1 MPFNL
6 LSILYKGA
14 RQPSLLLKGLIMK
27 VTITKRGAPSVLSLV
42 EADKP
47 IPQAN
52 EICIKVSVAGVAFA
66 DTLLREG
73 AYPGFKAKGT
83 TPGYDVVGTVESVGS
98 EVQNFKVGDKVVAL
112 TEVGGYAHFC
122 TAPEH
127 RVVHCPEGLDDVETV
142 AMVLNYVTA
151 YQMLTHVTRVKAGD
165 TILIHGAAG
174 GVGTALIQL
183 CKTIGDIKIYGTASK
198 KKHATL
204 IEMGVTPI
212 DYRNENFVE
221 VMKQYQPQGIDV
233 VFDAVGGKHWK
244 QSYCTLRAGGMLV
257 AYGFSSIT
265 KKGRFHLPS
274 ALKSLVNAPF
284 PSLLSVLNDT
294 KSVMGYNIRAFTN
307 NRPEAFQHDMTEL
320 LSMLK
325 AEHVKPIIGK
335 VLPLSKAQE
344 AHELLASSAI
354 EGKIVLKVNA

>member
-1 MPFNL
+1 MPLNL
-6 LSILYKGA
+6 LSIVYKA
-14 RQPSLLLKGLIMK
+14 DRPSSLLLKGLIMK
-27 VTITKRGAPSVLSLV
+27 VIITKRGAPSVLSV
-42 EADKP
+42 VKADKP
-47 IPQAN
+47 TPKAN
-52 EICIKVSVAGVAFA
+52 EICIKVSAAGVAFA

-83 TPGYDVVGTVESVGS
+83 TPGYDVVGRIESIGS
-98 EVQNFKVGDKVVAL
+98 EVQDFKVGDKVVAL

-122 TAPEH
+122 TAQEH
-127 RVVHCPEGLDDVETV
+127 RVAHCPEGLDDVETV

-151 YQMLTHVTRVKAGD
+151 YQMLTHVTRVKTGD

-183 CKTIGDIKIYGTASK
+183 CQTIGDIKIYGTASK

-221 VMKQYQPQGIDV
+221 VMKQHQPQGIDV
-233 VFDAVGGKHWK
+233 VFDAVGGKNWK
-244 QSYCTLRAGGMLV
+244 QSYRTLRAGGMLT

-274 ALKSLVNAPF
+274 ALKSLANAPF
-284 PSLLSVLNDT
+284 PGLLSVLNDT
-294 KSVMGYNIRAFTN
+294 KSVMGYNIRAFTS
-307 NRPEAFQHDMTEL
+307 NRPEAFQYDMAVL
-320 LSMLK
+320 LTMLQ
-325 AEHVKPIIGK
+325 AEQVKPIIGK
-335 VLPLSKAQE
+335 VLPLSQAQE
-344 AHELLASSAI
+344 AHELLASSAV
-354 EGKIVLKVNA
+354 EGKIVLQVSA

>member
-1 MPFNL
+1 MAYESDN
-6 LSILYKGA
+6 K
-14 RQPSLLLKGLIMK
+14 PSLFLKGSIMK

-47 IPQAN
+47 IPEVN
-52 EICIKVSVAGVAFA
+52 EVCIKVSAAGVAFA

-73 AYPGFKAKGT
+73 AYQGFKAKGT
-83 TPGYDVVGTVESVGS
+83 TPGYDVVGRVEAIGS
-98 EVQNFKVGDKVVAL
+98 EVQGFKVGDKAVAL

-122 TAPEH
+122 TAPEY
-127 RVVHCPEGLDDVETV
+127 RVAHCPEGLDDVETV

-183 CKTIGDIKIYGTASK
+183 CQTIGDIKIYGTASK
-198 KKHATL
+198 KKHAIL

-212 DYRNENFVE
+212 DYRNESFVE
-221 VMKQYQPQGIDV
+221 VMKQHQPLGIDV
-233 VFDAVGGKHWK
+233 VFDAVGGKNWK
-244 QSYCTLRAGGMLV
+244 QSYRTLRAGGMLI

-274 ALKSLVNAPF
+274 ALKSLLNAPF
-284 PSLLSVLNDT
+284 PGLLSVLNDT

-307 NRPEAFQHDMTEL
+307 SRPEAFQHDMAVL

-325 AEHVKPIIGK
+325 AEEVRPIIGK
-335 VLPLSKAQE
+335 ILPLSRAQE
-344 AHELLASSAI
+344 AHELLALSAV
-354 EGKIVLKVNA
+354 EGKIVLQVNA

>member
-1 MPFNL
+1 M
-6 LSILYKGA
+6 
-14 RQPSLLLKGLIMK
+14 MK

-42 EADKP
+42 KAEKP

-52 EICIKVSVAGVAFA
+52 EICIKVSTAGVAFA

-83 TPGYDVVGTVESVGS
+83 TPGYDVVGTVESIGTSVKD
-98 EVQNFKVGDKVVAL
+98 FKVGDKVVAL

-122 TAPEH
+122 TAPEY
-127 RVVHCPEGLDDVETV
+127 RVAHCPEGLDDVETV

-151 YQMLTHVTRVKAGD
+151 YQMLTHVTRVKTGD

-183 CKTIGDIKIYGTASK
+183 CQTIGDIKIYGTASNT
-198 KKHATL
+198 KHATL

-212 DYRNENFVE
+212 DYRHENFVE
-221 VMKQYQPQGIDV
+221 VMKQLQPQGIDV
-233 VFDAVGGKHWK
+233 VFDAVGGKNWK
-244 QSYCTLRAGGMLV
+244 QSYSTLRAGGMLI

-274 ALKSLVNAPF
+274 ALKSLANAPF
-284 PSLLSVLNDT
+284 PGLLSVLNDT
-294 KSVMGYNIRAFTN
+294 KSVMGYNIRTFTN
-307 NRPEAFQHDMTEL
+307 NRPEAFQHDMEVL

-325 AEHVKPIIGK
+325 AKQVKPVIGK
-335 VLPLSKAQE
+335 VLPLSRAQE
-344 AHELLASSAI
+344 AHELLAMSAV
-354 EGKIVLKVNA
+354 EGKIVLQVNA